1 MFLYILVFC
10 NKITKNNHS
19 TDYIWLTFVILLQL
33 RLNLY
38 GANMGHL
45 NKQIAAVTER
55 IIKRSATLRSDY
67 LRQLEEDFN
76 NRPER
81 GKLSCGNLA
90 HGFAACGEED
100 KNSLRMMQAG
110 NIGIVTAYNDMLS
123 AHQPYA
129 TYPDQIKRAM
139 REMGCT
145 AQVAGGVPAMCDG
158 VTQGQDGMELSLL
171 SRDVIAQCTAIGL
184 SHQMF
189 DGVLALGIC
198 DKIVPGLLMGALSFG
213 YLPALFVPAGPMES
227 GLPNKEKQRI
237 RQLYAQ
243 GEIGREEL
251 LQAESD
257 SYHSHGTCTFYGTA
271 NSNQMVL
278 EALGLQ
284 LPGSSFVNPDN
295 PLRERLTKEACYQVA
310 RITALGNDYRP
321 IGKVVDEKAIVN
333 GTIALLASGGSTNHS
348 MHLVAIARAA
358 GIILNWDDIS
368 DLSAAVPLL
377 AKVYPNGHADVN
389 HFHAAGGTSCM
400 FRQLLDAG
408 YMHPDAMTAWG
419 ENFADFTKEPTL
431 TNDGNLEWNESPQT
445 PLDSE
450 VLTTVDQPFSEE
462 GGLRLMQGN
471 LGRGVIK
478 VSAVAKENHIVKAPA
493 VVIESQDDLEPL
505 FKSGKLDKDCIVVV
519 RFQGPKALGMPELH
533 KLTPFLGTLQDK
545 GFSVAL
551 VTDGRMSG
559 ASGKVP
565 AAIHLVPEAIDGGL
579 LAKLQDGD
587 MISLNAETGELAFVG
602 DMDEL
607 ESRSPAPQ
615 PSAGQRGCGREI
627 FAVNRNNISDAEQ
640 GASFLYPES

>member
-1 MFLYILVFC
+1 MVQL
-10 NKITKNNHS
+10 NN
-19 TDYIWLTFVILLQL
+19 TV
-33 RLNLY
+33 
-38 GANMGHL
+38 AE
-45 NKQIAAVTER
+45 VTQR
-55 IIKRSATLRSDY
+55 IIERSSSLRVDY
-67 LRQLEEDFN
+67 LRQVAEDHS

-100 KNSLRMMQAG
+100 KNSLRLMEAS
-110 NIGIVTAYNDMLS
+110 NIAIVTSYNDMLS

-129 TYPDQIKRAM
+129 EYPDMIKQAM
-139 REMGCT
+139 REIGCT

-171 SRDVIAQCTAIGL
+171 SRDLIAQCTAMSL

-198 DKIVPGLLMGALSFG
+198 DKIVPGLLMGVLSFG

-237 RQLYAQ
+237 RQLFAE
-243 GEIGREEL
+243 GKIGREEL

-257 SYHSHGTCTFYGTA
+257 SYHSAGTCTFYGTA
-271 NSNQMVL
+271 NSNQVVL
-278 EALGLQ
+278 EAMGLQ
-284 LPGSSFVNPDN
+284 LPGSSFVNPSN
-295 PLRERLTKEACYQVA
+295 PLRDKLTVETCHQMA

-321 IGKVVDEKAIVN
+321 VGEIVDERTMVN
-333 GTIALLASGGSTNHS
+333 ATIALLASGGSTNHT

-368 DLSAAVPLL
+368 ELSAAVPLL

-400 FRQLLDAG
+400 FRQLLAGGFMHADAK
-408 YMHPDAMTAWG
+408 TSWG
-419 ENFADFTKEPTL
+419 TDFGDFTQQAFLDNEKVV
-431 TNDGNLEWNESPQT
+431 WRESPEI
-445 PLDSE
+445 PLDLE
-450 VLTTVDQPFSEE
+450 VLTTVDNAFSTE
-462 GGLRLMQGN
+462 GGLRLLKGN

-478 VSAVAKENHIVKAPA
+478 VSAVAAEHRIVEAPA
-493 VVIESQDDLEPL
+493 VVIEAQDDLAAL
-505 FKSGKLDKDCIVVV
+505 FESGQLNRDCVVVV

-533 KLTPFLGTLQDK
+533 KLTPMLGILQDK
-545 GFSVAL
+545 GYKVAL

-565 AAIHLVPEAIDGGL
+565 AAIHLVPEAANGGL
-579 LAKLQDGD
+579 LAKVIDGD
-587 MISLNAETGELAFVG
+587 VIRVNAVTGELQFIG
-602 DMDEL
+602 EINEL
-607 ESRSPAPQ
+607 EARAASPQ
-615 PSAGQRGCGREI
+615 PDAGQRGCGREY
-627 FAVNRNNISDAEQ
+627 FAVNRDNISNAEQ
-640 GASFLYPES
+640 GASFLFGGV